1 MLTAT
6 WLSLIVWL
14 HVSLHLQ
21 VEWKWKDNEWQGQPG
36 GMADRNKSLRR
47 PIQMAE
53 GLLQLL
59 DFVLKLVFDYG
70 PCLYCI
76 NGTNTTSNLPTS
88 PFRIVLSGVSIV
100 QVNSCH
106 SGFSSAAFLYLF
118 FLGFFF
124 PSANIV
130 LKSDGC
136 IVRVSLCFYLSVLHI
151 LTTALLRQSG

>member
-70 PCLYCI
+70 PCLYYI

-106 SGFSSAAFLYLF
+106 SRFSSAAFPYLF
-118 FLGFFF
+118 FRFLF
-124 PSANIV
+124 PFSEYSVEIRW
-130 LKSDGC
+130 LHCG
-136 IVRVSLCFYLSVLHI
+136 VSLCFYLTVLHL